1 MAGKFITQVQAQHV
15 AGVLTGLVAVL
26 DKAETHRWT
35 RQQGQDLQVAFKAL
49 GVPCPFAF
57 SDVKPGDPEAD
68 KPKGLMA
75 RAKDALRIKG
85 NG

>member
-1 MAGKFITQVQAQHV
+1 MAGKFITREQASHV
-15 AGVLTGLVAVL
+15 AGLLTGLVAVL
-26 DKAETHRWT
+26 DKKDHRWT

-49 GVPCPFAF
+49 GVPCPFGF